1 MGEWIRAIFEELS
14 PNSEAIFHRLIQIT
28 KISLPEASIK
38 YFLLEKRNYFY
49 EK

>member
-14 PNSEAIFHRLIQIT
+14 PNSEARLIQIAT
-28 KISLPEASIK
+28 ISLPEASIK